1 MAQIGGRSVEVA
13 VFAVI
18 LGFLIGGIAV
28 AIVHYFMM

>member
-1 MAQIGGRSVEVA
+1 MAQVGGRPIEVA
-13 VFAVI
+13 VFAIV